1 MDKNTLNGLLL
12 MFLVFALF
20 MWLTPKSSRPTM
32 LRTPT
37 PRYRLP

>member
-12 MFLVFALF
+12 MILVFALF
-20 MWLTPKSSRPTM
+20 MWLTPKEQ
-32 LRTPT
+32 